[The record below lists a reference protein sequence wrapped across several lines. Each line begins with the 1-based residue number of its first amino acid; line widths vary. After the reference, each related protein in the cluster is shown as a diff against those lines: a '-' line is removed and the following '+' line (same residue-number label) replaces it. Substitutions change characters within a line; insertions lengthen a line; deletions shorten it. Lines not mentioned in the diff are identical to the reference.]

1 MNRGWALF
9 KRNNFILTGRARKS
23 SIKEENPQYCEPFRN
38 KVLRF
43 KTGKVNR
50 MNQLAYRNMGL
61 GGGASIYIESLFLH
75 IETCQ
80 FLLLVPR
87 FRPKN
92 HQDVIA
98 AAEDAD
104 QPKVWK
110 LR

>member
-1 MNRGWALF
+1 M
-9 KRNNFILTGRARKS
+9 FIYIYIVIYLY
-23 SIKEENPQYCEPFRN
+23 IY
-38 KVLRF
+38 
-43 KTGKVNR
+43 
-50 MNQLAYRNMGL
+50 
-61 GGGASIYIESLFLH
+61 IYIEILFLH